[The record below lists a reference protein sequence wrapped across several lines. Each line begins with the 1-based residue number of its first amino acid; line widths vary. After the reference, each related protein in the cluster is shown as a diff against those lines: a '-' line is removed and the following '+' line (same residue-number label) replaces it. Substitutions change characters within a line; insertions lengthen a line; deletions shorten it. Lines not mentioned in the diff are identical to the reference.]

1 MQSGSTPAA
10 LLNVLLV
17 DDHTIL
23 REGLKKL
30 SVTAMNLS

>member
-23 REGLKKL
+23 REGLKK
-30 SVTAMNLS
+30 NYRPQQ